1 MVVGKIISIFDISV
15 EVILSDDSI
24 KIGDILK
31 THDDKNYSF
40 EVVTINNVSATCI
53 SLDSTR
59 GLKKGTEVIK
69 VSDGIEIEYS
79 DRILGRVINSYGIPI
94 DNKPIESIA
103 KRNIAHDTVTLK
115 DVDVTADILW
125 TGIKVIDFFAP
136 LQKGFRMGLLGGA
149 GVGKTVL
156 IKELIHNVYSSI
168 NAHAVFVGAGER
180 SREGK
185 ELYEDMKESN
195 LLDKMSMVFG
205 AMGDNPV
212 SRSKSV
218 YSGLTMAEYL
228 RDEKNQDG

>member
-1 MVVGKIISIFDISV
+1 MVVWKIISIYDISV

-168 NAHAVFVGAGER
+168 NAHAVFVGPGER
-180 SREGK
+180 SR
-185 ELYEDMKESN
+185 
-195 LLDKMSMVFG
+195 
-205 AMGDNPV
+205 
-212 SRSKSV
+212 
-218 YSGLTMAEYL
+218 
-228 RDEKNQDG
+228 